1 MKRLARI
8 ASISMASMLAAAS
21 LVACSGSTDEEG
33 DVYFLNFKPEQ
44 DAAYQEIAKAYTEET
59 GVKVKVVTA
68 ASGSY
73 EQTLK
78 AEIGKDAA
86 PTLFQVNGP
95 AGFIT
100 WQDYMADMSD
110 TEVAKQLTDD
120 IPSLTTED
128 GEVRGVPFAV
138 EGFGIIYNDEIF
150 DKYIATSGAKIK
162 STDEITSYQKLKE
175 VAEDMQAKK
184 DELGIEGAFASTSL
198 TSGEDWRWQTHL
210 ANAPIWQEYQD
221 KGVEDT
227 DEIEFSYN
235 KEYKNLFDLYLENS
249 TVEKSLAPSKTVS
262 DSMAEFAQGKA
273 AMVQNGN
280 WAWSQIS
287 ETSGNVVKE
296 DKIKFLPM
304 YMGLPDEEKH
314 GINVGTENYLGVNS
328 EASEVDQQ
336 ATKDFV
342 DWLFTSEAGKEH
354 VVKDLGFI
362 APFESYTAE
371 DTPNDPLS
379 EQVAEAI
386 ANKDLTT
393 YPWNFQYFPSQ
404 QFKDDFGQDLSQYA
418 SGKLKWEDVVKHF
431 KDNWAAEKESNW
443 G

>member
-1 MKRLARI
+1 MKRLTRI

-95 AGFIT
+95 GGFIT

-110 TEVAKQLTDD
+110 TEVAKQLTED
-120 IPSLTTED
+120 IPPLTTED

-227 DEIEFSYN
+227 NEIEFS
-235 KEYKNLFDLYLENS
+235 
-249 TVEKSLAPSKTVS
+249 
-262 DSMAEFAQGKA
+262 
-273 AMVQNGN
+273 
-280 WAWSQIS
+280 
-287 ETSGNVVKE
+287 
-296 DKIKFLPM
+296 
-304 YMGLPDEEKH
+304 
-314 GINVGTENYLGVNS
+314 
-328 EASEVDQQ
+328 
-336 ATKDFV
+336 
-342 DWLFTSEAGKEH
+342 
-354 VVKDLGFI
+354 
-362 APFESYTAE
+362 
-371 DTPNDPLS
+371 
-379 EQVAEAI
+379 
-386 ANKDLTT
+386 
-393 YPWNFQYFPSQ
+393 
-404 QFKDDFGQDLSQYA
+404 
-418 SGKLKWEDVVKHF
+418 
-431 KDNWAAEKESNW
+431 
-443 G
+443 